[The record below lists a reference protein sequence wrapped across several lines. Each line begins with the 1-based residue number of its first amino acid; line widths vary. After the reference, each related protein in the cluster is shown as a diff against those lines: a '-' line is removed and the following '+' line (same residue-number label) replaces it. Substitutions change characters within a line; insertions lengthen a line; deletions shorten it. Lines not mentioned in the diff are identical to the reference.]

1 MKKLVAIAA
10 FVFGLSLTANAQH
23 PINSFFDDMG
33 GIRLETQELD
43 QAADTLVTIAHRKE
57 DVVWARV
64 VYSIIDMRFKQNF
77 PLYFPTRSDDARY
90 RALFRVILDAMVD
103 GLPIYEKNATGQKNI
118 QPVWDAPIEPVGV
131 PRVTMLVEN
140 SNETYAEN
148 HNDIAT
154 SDDMLLHYDSVNHV
168 MSTNYYGYE
177 TFVRNQLKYLVQE
190 VIFFDRH
197 TSRLYRKILA
207 IAPLHSDNIQ
217 TTDRGSEMN
226 ALFESIMFWIPF
238 DALRP
243 YLAKQ
248 YVIPSQNETKRV
260 SFEEFF
266 TKRMYT
272 QYIVGE
278 GNMYDRM
285 ILDYT
290 QDETEVKK
298 EQARIE
304 NELLTFEQDLWEY

>member
-1 MKKLVAIAA
+1 MKKVVAIAA
-10 FVFGLSLTANAQH
+10 FVFGLSLTVNAQH

-33 GIRLETQELD
+33 VIRLETQELD

-77 PLYFPTRSDDARY
+77 SLYFPTRSDDARY
-90 RALFRVILDAMVD
+90 RALFRVILDALVEGM
-103 GLPIYEKNATGQKNI
+103 PIYEKNTELGNI
-118 QPVWDAPIEPVGV
+118 KPVWSEQPLEPASI
-131 PRVTMLVEN
+131 PTLTMVDDPN
-140 SNETYAEN
+140 GTYADN
-148 HNDIAT
+148 HYDIES
-154 SDDMLLHYDSVNHV
+154 SDDMLLHYDSASHT
-168 MSTNYYGYE
+168 MTTNYYGYE
-177 TFVRNQLKYLVQE
+177 DFVRNQLKYLVQE

-207 IAPLHSDNIQ
+207 IAPLHSDKIQ
-217 TTDRGSEMN
+217 SFEPQDVMN
-226 ALFESIMFWIPF
+226 ALSESILFWIPF